1 MKNNGSDETATPGE
15 KGVGN
20 RPNTDT
26 SARKAASTK
35 SATDKAAQKKKKAR
49 LPETGFLENSFTTSV
64 QFLREVKIEL
74 KKVTWPSRKETIA
87 STSVVL
93 VVVALVSMY
102 LGFVDFGLTQ
112 LVGSVIK

>member
-1 MKNNGSDETATPGE
+1 MKKNGSDETSTPGE
-15 KGVGN
+15 KGEGI
-20 RPNTDT
+20 RANTDT
-26 SARKAASTK
+26 SGRKA
-35 SATDKAAQKKKKAR
+35 ATDKAAQKKKKAR